1 MRAWGALLVMIPL
14 YVVAVAPAPAAA
26 VNLPPTLGP
35 GGCYDPTQAN
45 ADFEAYGPTDVNVQ
59 AGNGRVTVNEN
70 ASGTIT
76 VFKYPNPSL
85 YNLVK
90 YFTLKRD
97 PAGKV
102 QVQFPNEGSFAGI
115 RYTTRAGT
123 TGFAWLKDWRSSQRY
138 DSPDTPVPLTIYHS
152 PRALGL
158 KVTNLDLAP
167 PGSDRFVR
175 EFWAARSRRSPVRA
189 ATLVYFENFNPIASH
204 IPLLPIEDWC
214 TPAQSDQH
222 AAYDASSH
230 AIVNS
235 WSGTDQ
241 ATGKAASIAVAFGFA
256 RADSGHQVGAD
267 AYDPGPLPGGA
278 ADAYDQAGSP
288 PHLLGGSN
296 ADDGQTDGAIAQ
308 RLHFRHRRAEARL
321 TIAGGSD
328 GAAALAALNAGRQ
341 LSFKRQIAAVR
352 RDWHRTLSGTLL
364 PAAGSRRVINVAKRS
379 LITVLLARV
388 AETGAIVASANTQ
401 GPYGE
406 DWIRDGAFINQ
417 LLDLNGFHDF
427 VTQHNLFYAQVQAS
441 PQNPSALRP
450 PGNWA
455 MNSYFDGV
463 DGGPIPWE
471 IDETGLGIWTLYD
484 HYRYLQGDAAK
495 QYLEQV
501 YPAIERAATFLTLCE
516 DPTNGLQCIAN
527 EDDNYSPSQSLHGA
541 GPTYL
546 GLRSAIAAAGA
557 LGDGSAQV
565 SAWQQRLDRLR
576 AAIDSLYDP
585 SRGSYTSGNSAG
597 NAYNLD
603 YSDGGWL
610 LWPVQFKPYSDPTM
624 ASEAN
629 AVSAAMRSSF
639 ASDRGQYEAKALL
652 GLAYAWKPFSA
663 AHASE
668 LRTTLTYMA
677 RRLTTPTGLFGESW
691 TRLADGRLIPV
702 QDQPHVWEHTLF
714 YLAALQIEGSHHY
727 RFAARD
733 FYARACA
740 HRRAPRSACRG

>member
-1 MRAWGALLVMIPL
+1 
-14 YVVAVAPAPAAA
+14 
-26 VNLPPTLGP
+26 
-35 GGCYDPTQAN
+35 
-45 ADFEAYGPTDVNVQ
+45 
-59 AGNGRVTVNEN
+59 
-70 ASGTIT
+70 
-76 VFKYPNPSL
+76 
-85 YNLVK
+85 
-90 YFTLKRD
+90 
-97 PAGKV
+97 
-102 QVQFPNEGSFAGI
+102 
-115 RYTTRAGT
+115 
-123 TGFAWLKDWRSSQRY
+123 
-138 DSPDTPVPLTIYHS
+138 
-152 PRALGL
+152 
-158 KVTNLDLAP
+158 
-167 PGSDRFVR
+167 
-175 EFWAARSRRSPVRA
+175 
-189 ATLVYFENFNPIASH
+189 
-204 IPLLPIEDWC
+204 
-214 TPAQSDQH
+214 
-222 AAYDASSH
+222 
-230 AIVNS
+230 
-235 WSGTDQ
+235 
-241 ATGKAASIAVAFGFA
+241 
-256 RADSGHQVGAD
+256 
-267 AYDPGPLPGGA
+267 
-278 ADAYDQAGSP
+278 
-288 PHLLGGSN
+288 
-296 ADDGQTDGAIAQ
+296 
-308 RLHFRHRRAEARL
+308 
-321 TIAGGSD
+321 
-328 GAAALAALNAGRQ
+328 
-341 LSFKRQIAAVR
+341 
-352 RDWHRTLSGTLL
+352 
-364 PAAGSRRVINVAKRS
+364 
-379 LITVLLARV
+379 
-388 AETGAIVASANTQ
+388 
-401 GPYGE
+401 
-406 DWIRDGAFINQ
+406 
-417 LLDLNGFHDF
+417 
-427 VTQHNLFYAQVQAS
+427 
-441 PQNPSALRP
+441 
-450 PGNWA
+450 

-546 GLRSAIAAAGA
+546 GLRSAIAAANA
-557 LGDGSAQV
+557 LNDGSAQV

-576 AAIDSLYDP
+576 IAIDALYDP
-585 SRGSYTSGNSAG
+585 SRGSYSSGNSAG

-629 AVSAAMRSSF
+629 AVAAAMRSSL

-691 TRLADGRLIPV
+691 TRLADGLPIPV